1 MFERIKWLM
10 LPLIT
15 LGAIVLVTTMV
26 IANRHQPNTF
36 GLQGNTTWSALDGR
50 FLKYSVSQGDIK
62 YFLISLHPENKVSF
76 SEQYN
81 HRARIWGG
89 STIKIR
95 IKNTTSSINFGGE
108 AVFIVIDS
116 AGRTFGGTCPLELEE
131 LHELVKTLAND
142 AKKRQSQA
150 QVLEIVRQFI
160 EPHRERWPAD
170 LLSKIGM
177 D

>member
-1 MFERIKWLM
+1 MFKRIKWM
-10 LPLIT
+10 LPLFT
-15 LGAIVLVTTMV
+15 LGAIVLVTTMG
-26 IANRHQPNTF
+26 ITNRHQPNTF
-36 GLQGNTTWSALDGR
+36 GLQGNTTWSDPDGR
-50 FLKYSVSQGDIK
+50 FLKYSVSQDNLE
-62 YFLISLHPENKVSF
+62 YFLISMLPENKVSF
-76 SEQYN
+76 SEQDS

-89 STIKIR
+89 STIKIK
-95 IKNTTSSINFGGE
+95 IKNTTSSITFGGE

-116 AGRTFGGTCPLELEE
+116 AGRTFDGPCPLELEE
-131 LHELVKTLAND
+131 LHKLVKTLAND

-150 QVLEIVRQFI
+150 KVLEIVQRFI